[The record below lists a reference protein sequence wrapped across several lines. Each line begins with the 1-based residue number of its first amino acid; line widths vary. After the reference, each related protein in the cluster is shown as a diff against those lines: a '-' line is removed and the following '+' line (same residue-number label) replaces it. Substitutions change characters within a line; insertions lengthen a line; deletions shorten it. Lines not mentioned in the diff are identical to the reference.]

1 MAAVHVAGIILY
13 FTTNVRYGEFVNW
26 DNEPPLYRTLFA
38 FLGAI
43 IGGFVVWMIG
53 GRELH
58 VVPLGVSYGDLA
70 AIALTAVTVLLAVFA
85 LACAFAA
92 LYGYREFMKRSASI
106 AAAVAEKKT
115 AEAVEAVVESY
126 LDRNLDRDLTK
137 RAQTIATRVI
147 TPEYLQQ
154 LIIEQIDALALG
166 NVRDESLDTAAAL
179 EAAATEPDDL
189 DELDKAAAEDE
200 GDGNGDPDINGGATQ
215 Q

>member
-1 MAAVHVAGIILY
+1 MCVTENL
-13 FTTNVRYGEFVNW
+13 VNW

-92 LYGYREFMKRSASI
+92 LYGYKEFMKRSASV
-106 AAAVAEKKT
+106 AGSVAEKKT
-115 AEAVEAVVESY
+115 AEAVTAAVENY
-126 LDRNLDRDLTK
+126 LDQHLDRDLTR

-147 TPEYLQQ
+147 TPEYLQR
-154 LIIEQIDALALG
+154 LIIEQINIVATGSVQD
-166 NVRDESLDTAAAL
+166 DKLDNAAAL
-179 EAAATEPDDL
+179 EMANEEPDDL
-189 DELDKAAAEDE
+189 EDLDKAAEEDL
-200 GDGNGDPDINGGATQ
+200 GDAPPNDDGL
-215 Q
+215 

>member
-1 MAAVHVAGIILY
+1 M
-13 FTTNVRYGEFVNW
+13 NW

-92 LYGYREFMKRSASI
+92 LYGYKEFMKRSASV
-106 AAAVAEKKT
+106 AGSVAEKKT
-115 AEAVEAVVESY
+115 AEAVTAAVENY
-126 LDRNLDRDLTK
+126 LDQHLDRDLTR

-147 TPEYLQQ
+147 TPEYLQR
-154 LIIEQIDALALG
+154 LIIEQINIVATGSVQD
-166 NVRDESLDTAAAL
+166 DKLDNAAAL
-179 EAAATEPDDL
+179 EMANEEPDDL
-189 DELDKAAAEDE
+189 EDLDKAAEEDL
-200 GDGNGDPDINGGATQ
+200 GDAPPNDDGL
-215 Q
+215 